1 MLIELS
7 IVTVVTGV
15 LVFLFVKNKRESE
28 YHKIKMVNAHIESLN
43 NLGEKQDYKK
53 IAAQEVSER
62 FQDLHKD
69 KLGSKTLSSI

>member
-7 IVTVVTGV
+7 IAATVTGV
-15 LVFLFVKNKRESE
+15 LAFLFLKNKRESE

-43 NLGEKQDYKK
+43 SLEKKQDYKK
-53 IAAQEVSER
+53 IAAQEIEER
-62 FQDLHKD
+62 FQALHKD